1 MLIRL
6 VIMEKGL
13 IMMAKELVQILG
25 QRPAMTGSGIY
36 LQALYNAAKSA
47 GYKQAVIGSAVEDGI
62 YQDLDGIARKDFYPV
77 IFNSTRLPFAPFGM
91 SDNMPY
97 PSSQYKDMS
106 DDQKEKFLDGYFSR
120 LEEVLKRLNNPV
132 ILTHHLWLLS
142 AEISKKFKDLQVM
155 AICHGTGI
163 RQLRQNPGFSS
174 EIKEG
179 LNYADKI
186 FALNDEQ
193 KKMISKHFSISPE
206 KIKVTGLGY
215 NSQYFSFPTDA
226 KIKEKRD
233 KAEVELIYVG
243 KLSHSKGVNSLIRAI
258 DQVDSRNLKVT
269 FIGSG
274 QGAEAQEI
282 KERTYNLKHEVEF
295 TGQISQAE
303 VAERM
308 KLADLLCLPSFY
320 EGFALVIL
328 EALAS
333 GLRVVSSDLPGV
345 KDKISDYIKEAG
357 TINFVEL
364 PELKDVDRP
373 VESDLPA
380 YEKRLAE
387 AIRDQLGKINELDFL
402 RDIKYIEAVRSLNW
416 KSVFEMIEQEF

>member
-1 MLIRL
+1 MWTRLIVMGERL
-6 VIMEKGL
+6 IV
-13 IMMAKELVQILG
+13 MAKELIQILG

-36 LQALYNAAKSA
+36 LQALYNAAKAA
-47 GYKQAVIGSAVEDGI
+47 GYKQAVIGAAVKDSP
-62 YQDLDGIARKDFYPV
+62 YKDLDGVAKDDFYPV
-77 IFNSTRLPFAPFGM
+77 IFNSKELPFDPFGM

-97 PSSQYKDMS
+97 PSSQYKNMTEVE
-106 DDQKEKFLDGYFSR
+106 KEKFLNCYFSR
-120 LEEVLKRLNNPV
+120 LEEALERLNDPV
-132 ILTHHLWLLS
+132 IITHHLWLLS
-142 AEISKKFKDLQVM
+142 AGIAERFQNLKVM

-163 RQLRQNPGFSS
+163 RQLRQNPGFSKK
-174 EIKEG
+174 IKEG
-179 LNYADKI
+179 LSYVDQV

-193 KKMISKHFSISPE
+193 KKLIIDHFSIPAE
-206 KIKVTGLGY
+206 RIKVTGLGY
-215 NSQYFSFPTDA
+215 NSQYFSFPTEVE
-226 KIKEKRD
+226 IRD
-233 KAEVELIYVG
+233 KREKEGVELVYVG

-258 DQVDSRNLKVT
+258 EQVDASNLKVI

-282 KERTYNLKHEVEF
+282 KDRANNLKHEVEF

-308 KLADLLCLPSFY
+308 KIADLLCLPSFY

-345 KDKISDYIKEAG
+345 KDKIPDYIKEAG
-357 TINFVEL
+357 TITFVDL

-387 AIRDQLGKINELDFL
+387 AIRDQLENINQLDFL
-402 RDIKYIEAVRSLNW
+402 RDIKYLEAVRSLNW
-416 KSVFEMIEQEF
+416 KSVFEMIAQEF